1 MSKKKL
7 NKQIINICR
16 SKPIRTDKI
25 INLILKFLKQKNVK
39 LKMTKFVKGEMQKT
53 HGSNLKLQ
61 KYIGKFKFTN
71 LNIGLK
77 KTVEYYKKYG
87 C

>member
-1 MSKKKL
+1 
-7 NKQIINICR
+7 
-16 SKPIRTDKI
+16 
-25 INLILKFLKQKNVK
+25 
-39 LKMTKFVKGEMQKT
+39 MTKFVKGEMLKT

-77 KTVEYYKKYG
+77 KTVEYYKNMDVK
-87 C
+87 

>member
-1 MSKKKL
+1 
-7 NKQIINICR
+7 
-16 SKPIRTDKI
+16 
-25 INLILKFLKQKNVK
+25 
-39 LKMTKFVKGEMQKT
+39 MTKFVKGEMLKT
-53 HGSNLKLQ
+53 HGNLKLQ